1 MQDFLDFLSWLGFT
15 ILAAA
20 VFGLSDVVESNGLT
34 GPELM
39 TLGLCASFAGGS
51 SGFLLCRWV
60 ARGAAP
66 LSTRI
71 QQLVSDRQRL
81 DASQFERA

>member
-1 MQDFLDFLSWLGFT
+1 MQDVLDFLSWLGFT

>member
-39 TLGLCASFAGGS
+39 TLGLCASLAGGS
-51 SGFLLCRWV
+51 IGFLLCRWV

-66 LSTRI
+66 LSNWI
-71 QQLVSDRQRL
+71 QHLVSDRQRL

>member
-20 VFGLSDVVESNGLT
+20 IFGFSDVVGSTGLT

-39 TLGLCASFAGGS
+39 TLGLCASLAGGS
-51 SGFLLCRWV
+51 IGFLLCHWV
-60 ARGAAP
+60 ARGAGPTVELDSAP
-66 LSTRI
+66 GI
-71 QQLVSDRQRL
+71 RQATFGCL
-81 DASQFERA
+81 PV

>member
-20 VFGLSDVVESNGLT
+20 VFGFSDVVGSTGLT

-39 TLGLCASFAGGS
+39 TLGLCASFTGGS
-51 SGFLLCRWV
+51 VVFLLCRWV

-66 LSTRI
+66 LSSWIR
-71 QQLVSDRQRL
+71 QFVFDRQRL